1 MTAAVMGS
9 CASAIPAVAE
19 ERGFLVEVATPDV
32 MSSRG
37 GRDYYQLKTTT
48 TTRAFNKTGREEQV
62 GRGLQRGSPAAAPIA
77 VGSGSIPG
85 TEGDTF
91 ESASTTTAFAGPEAA
106 AAAAA
111 AAPSQVL
118 HLQLDGTSVQQL
130 PQEGEAVKQLLRQ
143 LVS

>member
-1 MTAAVMGS
+1 
-9 CASAIPAVAE
+9 
-19 ERGFLVEVATPDV
+19 

-37 GRDYYQLKTTT
+37 GRDYLLK
-48 TTRAFNKTGREEQV
+48 TTRAFKAEREEQV
-62 GRGLQRGSPAAAPIA
+62 DRGLQRGSPAAASIA
-77 VGSGSIPG
+77 VGSSSVTG

-106 AAAAA
+106 AAVAAV
-111 AAPSQVL
+111 APPQVL

-130 PQEGEAVKQLLRQ
+130 PQEGEAVKQLLRP

>member
-19 ERGFLVEVATPDV
+19 SRGFLVEVATPDV

-91 ESASTTTAFAGPEAA
+91 ESASTTTTFAGPEAA
-106 AAAAA
+106 TT

-118 HLQLDGTSVQQL
+118 HLRLDGTSVQQL

>member
-19 ERGFLVEVATPDV
+19 ARGFLVEVATPDV

-37 GRDYYQLKTTT
+37 GRDYYLLKTTT
-48 TTRAFNKTGREEQV
+48 TTRAFDKTGREEQV

-111 AAPSQVL
+111 AAAPSQVL

-130 PQEGEAVKQLLRQ
+130 PQEGEAV
-143 LVS
+143 